1 MANEQKEISFVDK
14 VSIALQLHDRQVLD
28 NETFYDIVGLD
39 IDGKP
44 NDTIWK
50 DVKEVD
56 KASFLTQMYDKKII
70 EKEILLE
77 VIFGI

>member
-1 MANEQKEISFVDK
+1 MEKISFVDK
-14 VSIALQLHDRQVLD
+14 VSISLQLYDKQVID
-28 NETFYDIVGLD
+28 NEMFYDIVGLD

-56 KASFLTQMYDKKII
+56 KAALLMQMHDREIVGK
-70 EKEILLE
+70 EVLLKEILGL
-77 VIFGI
+77 

>member
-1 MANEQKEISFVDK
+1 MEKISFVDK
-14 VSIALQLHDRQVLD
+14 VSISLQFYDKQFID
-28 NETFYDIVGLD
+28 NEMFYDIVGLD

-56 KASFLTQMYDKKII
+56 KAALLMQMHDREIVGK
-70 EKEILLE
+70 EVLLKEILGL
-77 VIFGI
+77 